1 MICLKHRN
9 LFKNK
14 NIVISQKG
22 ITLTTLVV
30 TIIILLI
37 LSTTIITN
45 INTGKKEEK
54 YKKMCADIKILH
66 ERAISY
72 YSKYEEA
79 PIQGAPIDINF
90 LDGNTETGNFYQI
103 DLNKLA
109 PLTLN
114 FGTEQDSEDIYIIN
128 EKSLNIYYL
137 KGIKFKDSIVHNE
150 Q

>member
-1 MICLKHRN
+1 MMICLKHRN

-54 YKKMCADIKILH
+54 YDYGRI
-66 ERAISY
+66 EISFDL
-72 YSKYEEA
+72 
-79 PIQGAPIDINF
+79 IRFGD
-90 LDGNTETGNFYQI
+90 DGG
-103 DLNKLA
+103 
-109 PLTLN
+109 
-114 FGTEQDSEDIYIIN
+114 SC
-128 EKSLNIYYL
+128 
-137 KGIKFKDSIVHNE
+137 
-150 Q
+150 